1 MLATSLCSTKS
12 TRRHLIG
19 LIAGGLFSALHSPLG
34 LADLKQTLDWVAYE
48 QLTPEQQA
56 QLPIGS
62 CGAYISP
69 LADLINTLDTNNSP
83 TETSSNQS
91 ETIEKDGF
99 KKITLLGDIIVKKGV
114 QQLTAEQA
122 VYSEKTGSI
131 TIDGEL
137 TVRQPDLLL
146 IASKGVVNQRENRLV
161 IDDATYVIHSANIRG
176 KGKQL
181 SKNQGIIDLKG
192 SEYTSCE
199 PGNNDWLLKGSQIT
213 IDTEKNQGSAKHV
226 RLVVKGIPVFYWPY
240 LRFPVGNARQ
250 SGFLFPTAGLS
261 DGAIDVSVPYYF
273 NLAPNYDLT
282 LTPHFLQNHGA
293 LLEANGRHLN
303 SHFETDITVAYL
315 SNDKGTLS
323 DSEQA
328 DISNGTKTAAEI
340 NPYKDNDRWLVNINQ
355 EGGKNQRWFSTIDYN
370 EVSDNDYLDDFD
382 NSSLNTNSEVSL
394 IQQITAGYQVDN
406 WRLEVNNQQYQ
417 ILEDDITRPYKE
429 LPQITLDG
437 EYSFPDYRFGELN
450 VDLENEWVRFD
461 HSDADDIGDTTI
473 VGNRARF
480 KYSAELDNTND
491 AGFFRPRIQARY
503 LAYQLDGSK
512 LANGANSAPSVIV
525 PQAVIDSGLYF
536 ERDGSGYQQTFE
548 PRLYYFYSPFKDQS
562 DITDSNI
569 KFDTSNTTFSYSQ
582 LFRDTRF
589 SGGDRIDDANQLSLG
604 LTTRFIGNES
614 GREWFSA
621 SIGKAIY
628 LDERKVTLSG
638 TPDTDNNSLI
648 AGQLSSQFSQNWQL
662 TNDFIYDDDE
672 GNIND
677 NTLSLK
683 YRGDNST
690 LFNLSHRFLR
700 NSVAAN
706 TLKQSEASMILP
718 IANRSWYL
726 LAHTQYDHTN
736 SRELERLLGF
746 EYNSCCYRA
755 RFAYKRAIDDDQLTA
770 NTNVSYDEG
779 IVLEFQFLGLG
790 GTGKQFNNLF
800 EDTID
805 GYEQWHATYR
815 DH

>member
-1 MLATSLCSTKS
+1 M
-12 TRRHLIG
+12 
-19 LIAGGLFSALHSPLG
+19 
-34 LADLKQTLDWVAYE
+34 
-48 QLTPEQQA
+48 
-56 QLPIGS
+56 
-62 CGAYISP
+62 
-69 LADLINTLDTNNSP
+69 
-83 TETSSNQS
+83 
-91 ETIEKDGF
+91 
-99 KKITLLGDIIVKKGV
+99 
-114 QQLTAEQA
+114 
-122 VYSEKTGSI
+122 
-131 TIDGEL
+131 
-137 TVRQPDLLL
+137 
-146 IASKGVVNQRENRLV
+146 
-161 IDDATYVIHSANIRG
+161 
-176 KGKQL
+176 
-181 SKNQGIIDLKG
+181 
-192 SEYTSCE
+192 
-199 PGNNDWLLKGSQIT
+199 
-213 IDTEKNQGSAKHV
+213 
-226 RLVVKGIPVFYWPY
+226 
-240 LRFPVGNARQ
+240 
-250 SGFLFPTAGLS
+250 
-261 DGAIDVSVPYYF
+261 
-273 NLAPNYDLT
+273 
-282 LTPHFLQNHGA
+282 
-293 LLEANGRHLN
+293 
-303 SHFETDITVAYL
+303 
-315 SNDKGTLS
+315 
-323 DSEQA
+323 
-328 DISNGTKTAAEI
+328 
-340 NPYKDNDRWLVNINQ
+340 
-355 EGGKNQRWFSTIDYN
+355 
-370 EVSDNDYLDDFD
+370 
-382 NSSLNTNSEVSL
+382 
-394 IQQITAGYQVDN
+394 
-406 WRLEVNNQQYQ
+406 
-417 ILEDDITRPYKE
+417 
-429 LPQITLDG
+429 
-437 EYSFPDYRFGELN
+437 
-450 VDLENEWVRFD
+450 
-461 HSDADDIGDTTI
+461 TI

-790 GTGKQFNNLF
+790 GTGKQFNTLF